1 MKKKITILGGLLVLQ
16 AFLILAISFRSE
28 GLQSHQGMQALLDFN
43 REQVD
48 RILVA
53 DGEQRSELKRSGDSW
68 TTAEGFPVEADR
80 VDRLLDRLK
89 ELQHGL
95 AVAQTEASLKRFK
108 LSDDEFERRV
118 ELYAD
123 GKEVASLTLGSGAGA
138 RRSHVRAGD
147 GKEIYAVAL
156 GSYDLPAD
164 IAQWQDKTLLQLE
177 ADQVAAVRIGDLT
190 VRKEAVTAEPAGA
203 YEGEEASSEV
213 EPETTWVAEGL
224 TESESFELDNFE
236 SDLDRLLS
244 MRYTRAYPAEE
255 AADLVDGKD
264 AMNHIHLQLRDGK
277 QPQGISER
285 TYQVYKAKEGGGHFV
300 TVSDR
305 EEWFEVSAYLGG
317 RLGEQLVAD
326 KLVKVNEAT
335 AEDTATSAEEEGAS
349 ESAVEEDS
357 AGSETANHGADE
369 ANADES

>member
-1 MKKKITILGGLLVLQ
+1 MKKKITVLGGLLVLQ

-177 ADQVAAVRIGDLT
+177 ADQVEAVRIGDLT
-190 VRKEAVTAEPAGA
+190 VRKEVVAAEPAEA
-203 YEGEEASSEV
+203 AEGEEVSSEA

-224 TESESFELDNFE
+224 TEEQSFDADNFE
-236 SDLDRLLS
+236 RELNRLLTL
-244 MRYTRAYPAEE
+244 RYTRAASDAGLPE
-255 AADLVDGKD
+255 AIEPVNTITLELAGGETRSYEVYHED
-264 AMNHIHLQLRDGK
+264 AGDEHWLK
-277 QPQGISER
+277 
-285 TYQVYKAKEGGGHFV
+285 
-300 TVSDR
+300 VSDR
-305 EEWFEVSAYLGG
+305 EEYFEISSYLGG
-317 RLGEQLVAD
+317 RFGEHFAAD
-326 KLVKVNEAT
+326 KLIEVNEVMVNGESPDSDEGSASD
-335 AEDTATSAEEEGAS
+335 AADGDSAE
-349 ESAVEEDS
+349 
-357 AGSETANHGADE
+357 SETANHSQDE
-369 ANADES
+369 VNEQS

>member
-123 GKEVASLTLGSGAGA
+123 GKQVASLTLGSGAGA

-177 ADQVAAVRIGDLT
+177 ADQVEAVRIGDLT
-190 VRKEAVTAEPAGA
+190 VRKEVGAAEPAEA
-203 YEGEEASSEV
+203 TEGEEASSEA

-224 TESESFELDNFE
+224 SEEQSFDADKFESELK
-236 SDLDRLLS
+236 RLLTL
-244 MRYTRAYPAEE
+244 RYTRAASDAGLPE
-255 AADLVDGKD
+255 AIEPVNTITLELADGET
-264 AMNHIHLQLRDGK
+264 R
-277 QPQGISER
+277 SYE
-285 TYQVYKAKEGGGHFV
+285 VYHEDVADEHWLK
-300 TVSDR
+300 VSDR
-305 EEWFEVSAYLGG
+305 KEYFEISSYLGG
-317 RLGEQLVAD
+317 RFGEHLAAD
-326 KLVKVNEAT
+326 KLIEVNGSM
-335 AEDTATSAEEEGAS
+335 AEDTATSAEEEDAS
-349 ESAVEEDS
+349 ESAVEEDR

-369 ANADES
+369 AKADES